1 MKANQVDPTLWVA
14 KVIETSSRRS
24 LFGLRRGK
32 ATLIR
37 PDKNV
42 HLYVRSRNADG
53 SQEVRREMPEEGT
66 SIATEDGDQG
76 VYVSL
81 APWPLSLAF
90 SCVLIDKSGHM
101 WDLHIR
107 GTWFV
112 SESRRFVCS
121 AALDA
126 VSPGMSVSNDLV
138 QSWMIHA
145 TASRVQ
151 DAVQGNS
158 IEDLRDRD
166 ALPARWWEKQL
177 SNWLGEYGISLH
189 VGEIEF
195 TSAQA
200 SAAEAE
206 AVRQRDLERI
216 AQARQREREIEL
228 RETAARAEYEKRKKQ
243 IESDLNLS
251 DQERS
256 HQLQLL
262 EKRHRKELIEADTQ
276 IENARREAEKAALEH
291 EATLARLRRDVE
303 AMKHA
308 EERDRQA
315 DERHQAVLKELDELK
330 FTLSRLADLPENLL
344 AQLAD
349 RDACRSNAA
358 AERIV
363 SPEFGVSASALA
375 RLGFRVER
383 QNLVEAMRH
392 KAIADDEK
400 VTVRKAELVT
410 RDIGTAKVKGLPVNT
425 SLQFEFSTQRS
436 GYLTLLNIGTSGSV
450 YVHVPN
456 AYITLDHA
464 KVDGGRSYA
473 IPGPELLPWERLR
486 QLGLDYV
493 EVGPPGWEHIAVLV
507 SDKPLINTHALARAN
522 SNAPFVKLGSGDI
535 VGLCEKLSNAPTD
548 TWSAGLLSFLVG

>member
-1 MKANQVDPTLWVA
+1 MNEQVDPTPWVA
-14 KVIETSSRRS
+14 KVIEPFSRRS

-32 ATLIR
+32 ATLIQ
-37 PDKNV
+37 PDKNM
-42 HLYVRSRNADG
+42 HLYVRSRTADG
-53 SQEVRREMPEEGT
+53 TQEVRREMPEEGG

-81 APWPLSLAF
+81 APWPLGLAF
-90 SCVLIDKSGHM
+90 SSALRDKNGHT

-107 GTWFV
+107 GTWSV
-112 SESRRFVCS
+112 TESWRFACS

-126 VSPGMSVSNDLV
+126 VSPGMSVSNDLI

-189 VGEIEF
+189 IGEIEF
-195 TSAQA
+195 ASAQA

-206 AVRQRDLERI
+206 AARHRDLERV
-216 AQARQREREIEL
+216 AQARQREREVEL
-228 RETAARAEYEKRKKQ
+228 RETAARAEYEKQKKQ

-251 DQERS
+251 DQERA

-291 EATLARLRRDVE
+291 EATLARLRQDAE
-303 AMKHA
+303 AVKHA

-315 DERHQAVLKELDELK
+315 DECHQAVVKELDELK
-330 FTLSRLADLPENLL
+330 SALTKLADLPENLL
-344 AQLAD
+344 ARLAD
-349 RDACRSNAA
+349 QDARKANAA

-363 SPEFGVSASALA
+363 SPEFGISASTLA
-375 RLGFRVER
+375 GLGFRVER
-383 QNLVEAMRH
+383 QNLVEGLRERA
-392 KAIADDEK
+392 AADGDK
-400 VTVRKAELVT
+400 VSIRKTELIT
-410 RDIGTAKVKGLPVNT
+410 RDIGTAKVKGLPINT
-425 SLQFEFSTQRS
+425 SLQFEFSTERS
-436 GYLTLLNIGTSGSV
+436 GHVTLLNIGTSGSV

-456 AYITLDHA
+456 AYITLERA
-464 KVDGGRSYA
+464 KVDGGRSYV
-473 IPGPELLPWERLR
+473 IPGAELLPWERLR

-507 SDKPLINTHALARAN
+507 SDKPLLSASVLAGANVNT
-522 SNAPFVKLGSGDI
+522 PFVKLASDDI
-535 VGLCEKLSNAPTD
+535 LGLCDTLSNEPIGA
-548 TWSAGLLSFLVG
+548 WSAGVLSFLAG